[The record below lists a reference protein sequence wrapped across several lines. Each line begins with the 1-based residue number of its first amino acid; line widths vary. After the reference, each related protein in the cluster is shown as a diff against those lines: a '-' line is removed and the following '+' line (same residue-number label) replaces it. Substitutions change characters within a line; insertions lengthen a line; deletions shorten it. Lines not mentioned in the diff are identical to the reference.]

1 LPSSTIELPLEPFSV
16 VSVAERGCSSQ
27 ATELCGFG
35 VIGVAWPLAFA
46 TPAADLHWGGTYWC
60 TSSPIR
66 LDDFALCKLRAVGD
80 ATRHG
85 YVVIDRGHI
94 DPVRNGDAFETLG
107 YYDHFDRREGHGKV
121 L

>member
-1 LPSSTIELPLEPFSV
+1 M
-16 VSVAERGCSSQ
+16 
-27 ATELCGFG
+27 
-35 VIGVAWPLAFA
+35 
-46 TPAADLHWGGTYWC
+46 
-60 TSSPIR
+60 R

-80 ATRHG
+80 TTRHG
-85 YVVIDRGHI
+85 DAVIDRV